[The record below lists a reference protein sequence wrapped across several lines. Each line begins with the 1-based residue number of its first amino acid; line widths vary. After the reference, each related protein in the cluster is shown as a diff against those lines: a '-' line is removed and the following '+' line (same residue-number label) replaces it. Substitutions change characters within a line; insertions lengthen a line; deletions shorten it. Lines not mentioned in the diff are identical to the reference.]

1 MPKRTFSKEEK
12 EQLKITML
20 EEGFPLIKEYGMTHT
35 TVSKITEAAG
45 IAKGTFYHFW
55 KDKEHYM
62 ADLIMYHRSKMIPK
76 LVDEAVMSGKK
87 KLGRKEAA
95 VYFHAVVDP
104 EISIY
109 PHMTLEDEAKII
121 NNTDAFI
128 PDTEKESAI
137 TGGLLN
143 YLENVRENPDLLLI
157 ANMTKIL
164 VITAE
169 SRQELHEA
177 VYQKTI
183 DTLIESI
190 LNLIFEQEE

>member
-20 EEGFPLIKEYGMTHT
+20 EAGFPLIKEYGMTHT
-35 TVSKITEAAG
+35 TVSKVTDSAG

-62 ADLIMYHRSKMIPK
+62 VDLIAYHRKKMIPK
-76 LVDEAVMSGKK
+76 LVNQDVMTGKK

-95 VYFHAVVDP
+95 AYFHMIVDP

-109 PHMTLEDEAKII
+109 PHMTLEDEAKLI
-121 NNTDAFI
+121 NNTNAFI
-128 PDTEKESAI
+128 PDTEKESSI
-137 TGGLLN
+137 VGGLLN
-143 YLENVRENPDLLLI
+143 HLENVRENPDLLLI
-157 ANMTKIL
+157 ANMSKVL

-169 SRQELHEA
+169 SKQELHEK

-190 LNLIFEQEE
+190 LNLIFEQED